1 MKKTLFLATLLA
13 AAVLNLQAQDDNA
26 LLFHLSGEKGVT
38 ADYAAGASTPNFV
51 SRVSVIPDGRVGK
64 GIRCELGQRLAY
76 KAPGNIYAERGTLAF
91 WWRAHEPF
99 GPTEFP
105 LFRVGFADHSSWDMT
120 WRRID
125 WHGHG
130 FDAFVTDNNLV
141 RVRVSTNSRKPGA
154 DEWTHIALSWDE
166 KSGIRLYLNGVEA
179 ARRDTAVVLNT
190 GLDQFG
196 PHSRVISPYQVQS
209 AYNMQRGGD
218 IDEVRIYGQ
227 ALSGAQ
233 VAALAGNR
241 PGNVPVTPQDFTDP
255 AVRREWQH
263 FYGFDGA
270 TPPYLEHA
278 ATTVRKIG
286 ILESYDLKR
295 WWWKANDGIRETTWP
310 GVYNRSRIEG
320 RNDYFQLPD
329 WDCYSTS
336 GIQVRFNM
344 PDEPWNYVEMSGG
357 AFGSLALSRN
367 DDGTDA
373 KEFDT
378 KAYGT
383 QHTFHKLAEPVQGQ
397 TLVFTN
403 EVQETPIQELDAY
416 YIHEGD
422 APQGIS
428 RLSYSVG
435 EFHDYNH
442 PQLLAVREFIEGR
455 YTPQERQM
463 LLARSDRRGRMRED
477 QAQNAEMMMRQQAQ
491 QGMIRPRKGSLPIVH
506 VVIPS
511 DYRDIGIN
519 EALTLSTETAGDN
532 WSAGGGAGGNT
543 SWRNIPAGLDGIR
556 IDLPALN
563 VKAGPDGLVPINIQV
578 KDPIWKL
585 RNMLDFSF
593 SVKPGERR
601 TLWLDLRDRILPND
615 EPLYLTFASAND
627 DFSAASLSGL
637 RIELIFKDR
646 EAAKKEHTDDR
657 FTQVRDTYAMI
668 VEENTQSRRLSKFAQ
683 IDKDLNDLMR
693 VDPYHTPGRNYWA
706 LYYGE
711 QMGPDYTE
719 PVAPKNMP
727 EWAFV
732 QLEIL
737 KKYRSLIEW
746 YIDNRQVEYGEFGGG
761 ISDDTDLTNHF
772 TGLFCI
778 GDIREK
784 IGKSL
789 HLFMDAVDREGT
801 LTRGIST
808 IQTDGLHTYEEGGNT
823 LCQINYTE
831 AGNPRQAERLMESV
845 KSFYEQVMAV
855 NAQGHLHF
863 RSDYF
868 SATKIALEWPW
879 TWNSSRENLHSGPA
893 LMLGEYYGNPTARDI
908 WLRYADSLLEHK
920 RVVNGNPQ
928 LPMEINFLTDEVRSW
943 GISYLSALF
952 CYAYYWTGE
961 EKYREIL
968 EASGFTS
975 FEPTKESLV
984 RQGRQLLRS
993 IAQREYITKEGSVW
1007 IDRIGFDVDLIQES
1021 RLGGIAMNRSQHL
1034 VPVNLVN
1041 WIFDDEADAEKL
1053 AILVHDRSRSGF
1065 SVDFYNTSRKAIKLD
1080 MQGLELLGG
1089 DWELTVGGKT
1099 RTVRF
1104 GRDRRVSLRIPARR
1118 EYTITMK
1125 LQGEGRDFNQLPDLG
1140 IGCEDVAVNGNAV
1153 EVTVHNIS
1161 GQDVDGMEI
1170 ALADAR
1176 GKVLVRERIPAI
1188 AAPADLI
1195 PKTAKV
1201 TLQLPSGRKATGLNV
1216 LLDPDNRIE
1225 EIYETNNRI
1234 QIQ

>member
-1 MKKTLFLATLLA
+1 MKRTLLLATLLA
-13 AAVLNLQAQDDNA
+13 AAALNLHAQGGDA
-26 LLFHLSGEKGVT
+26 LLFHLSGDKGTT
-38 ADYAAGASTPNFV
+38 ADYAAGSPAPTFV
-51 SRVSVIPDGRVGK
+51 SRVTVIPDGRIGK

-99 GPTEFP
+99 GTTEFP
-105 LFRVGFADHSSWDMT
+105 LFRVGFADHSSWDMC
-120 WRRID
+120 WLRID
-125 WHGHG
+125 WNGHG

-141 RVRVSTNSRKPGA
+141 RVRVSTNSRKPAA

-166 KSGIRLYLNGVEA
+166 KSGIRLYLNGVKA
-179 ARRDTAVVLNT
+179 AQRDTAVVLNT

-196 PHSRVISPYQVQS
+196 PHSRIISPYQVQS

-227 ALSGAQ
+227 ALSDAQ
-233 VAALAGNR
+233 VAALAGGRTN
-241 PGNVPVTPQDFTDP
+241 PVPAALQNVSDP
-255 AVRREWQH
+255 ATQKEWQH
-263 FYGFDGA
+263 FYGFDSA
-270 TPPYLEHA
+270 TPPYLENEV
-278 ATTVRKIG
+278 TTVRKVG

-357 AFGSLALSRN
+357 AFGQLAVSSN
-367 DDGTDA
+367 DDGSDA
-373 KEFDT
+373 EPFDT
-378 KAYGT
+378 KPHGT
-383 QHTFHKLAEPVQGQ
+383 QHTFHKLADPVQGQ

-422 APQGIS
+422 APQGVA
-428 RLSYSVG
+428 RLSYSVSN
-435 EFHDYNH
+435 FRDYNH
-442 PQLLAVREFIEGR
+442 PQLLGVKEFVEGR

-463 LLARSDRRGRMRED
+463 LLGRTDRRGRMRDEPFPGAAD
-477 QAQNAEMMMRQQAQ
+477 QMARQLTAVSATK
-491 QGMIRPRKGSLPIVH
+491 GMLPLVH
-506 VVIPS
+506 IVIPS
-511 DYRDIGIN
+511 DFRDIDIN
-519 EALTLSTETAGDN
+519 EALSISNTIAGDN
-532 WSAGGGAGGNT
+532 WSGIGNAAC
-543 SWRNIPAGLDGIR
+543 SWRNMLGGLDGIR
-556 IDLPALN
+556 IELPALR
-563 VKAGPDGLVPINIQV
+563 VQPGEDGLIPLNIQV
-578 KDPIWKL
+578 KDPIWKM
-585 RNMLDFSF
+585 RNMFDFSF

-601 TLWLDLRDRILPND
+601 VLWLDMRDRILPD
-615 EPLYLTFASAND
+615 DQPLYLTVASAND
-627 DFSAASLSGL
+627 DFNAASLSGM
-637 RIELIFKDR
+637 RIELVFKDR
-646 EAAKKEHTDDR
+646 EASIAEHSADR
-657 FTQVRDTYAMI
+657 FAQVRDAYAMI
-668 VEENTQSRRLSKFAQ
+668 VEEATSSRRYSKFRQ
-683 IDKDLNDLMR
+683 IDGDLNDLMR
-693 VDPYHTPGRNYWA
+693 VDPYNKLGRQYWA

-711 QMGPDYTE
+711 QVPPAYTE
-719 PVAPKNMP
+719 PVAPKDMP
-727 EWAFV
+727 EWAFI

-737 KKYRSLIEW
+737 KKYRNLIEW

-784 IGKSL
+784 IAASL

-801 LTRGIST
+801 LTGGIST
-808 IQTDGLHTYEEGGNT
+808 IQTDGLHTYEEGENT

-831 AGNPRQAERLMESV
+831 AGNPRQAERLMESL
-845 KSFYEQVMAV
+845 KSFYTQVMDV

-879 TWNSSRENLHSGPA
+879 CWTSSRENLHSGPG
-893 LMLGEYYGNPTARDI
+893 LMLGEYYGNPTAREI

-920 RVVNGNPQ
+920 RYTNGRLQ
-928 LPMEINFLTDEVRSW
+928 LPTEINFLTDEVRSW
-943 GISYLSALF
+943 GIGYLSALY

-961 EKYREIL
+961 EKYREVL
-968 EASGFTS
+968 EASGFTA

-984 RQGRQLLRS
+984 RQGRMLLRN
-993 IAQREYITKEGSVW
+993 IDQREFITKEGSVW
-1007 IDRIGFDVDLIQES
+1007 IDRISFNVDLIQES
-1021 RLGGIAMNRSQHL
+1021 RLGGIAMNRSEHL

-1041 WIFDDEADAEKL
+1041 WIFDDEDDAEQL

-1065 SVDFYNTSRKAIKLD
+1065 AVDFYNTSRKPIKLD

-1104 GRDRRVSLRIPARR
+1104 GRDRRVSLRIPAHR

-1125 LQGEGRDFNQLPDLG
+1125 LQGEGADFNQLPDLG
-1140 IGCEDVAVNGNAV
+1140 IGAEDVAVNGDAV

-1161 GQDVDGMEI
+1161 GRDVDGMDI
-1170 ALADAR
+1170 ALMDAR
-1176 GKVLVRERIPAI
+1176 GKVLVRDRIPAI
-1188 AAPADLI
+1188 AAPTDLL

-1201 TLQLPSGRKATGLNV
+1201 TLQLPSGRKAAGCSV
-1216 LLDPDNRIE
+1216 VLDPDNEIE
-1225 EIYETNNRI
+1225 EIYESNN
-1234 QIQ
+1234 QITLK